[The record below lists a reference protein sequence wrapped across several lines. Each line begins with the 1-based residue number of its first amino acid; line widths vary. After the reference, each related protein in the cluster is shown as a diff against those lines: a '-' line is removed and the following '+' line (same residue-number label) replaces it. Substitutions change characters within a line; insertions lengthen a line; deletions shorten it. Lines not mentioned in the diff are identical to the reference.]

1 MSLGFPT
8 CLSSIVVG
16 AADFLSKR
24 SFLYFPQFLFFSCRV
39 TIWNCSSHLPASYST
54 HSHLQCERQNISPP
68 PPRHTHTPPID
79 HPQINPL
86 PTCNQQPPHL
96 SHKQAKTHKHAQ
108 KNKLSGMTVTKFTFT
123 IPKVLFPSSYPSF
136 TESFIHSISPC
147 FSYSSRRGWL
157 YRVKEIDK
165 EIGEGWLCKYS
176 ESGTCFM
183 NMEENGGQVVFQFN
197 FDQSS
202 TENCRY
208 HDNHS
213 FHNSQIHPNTLCRLH
228 TVVCIVVPY

>member
-8 CLSSIVVG
+8 CLSSIAVG
-16 AADFLSKR
+16 AADFLNFSLSVVGWPFEIAR
-24 SFLYFPQFLFFSCRV
+24 HTFLLLIPH
-39 TIWNCSSHLPASYST
+39 THIYSVKD
-54 HSHLQCERQNISPP
+54 RIPP
-68 PPRHTHTPPID
+68 PPHPTPRHTHTPPLD

-108 KNKLSGMTVTKFTFT
+108 KNKFSAMTVTKFTFT
-123 IPKVLFPSSYPSF
+123 TPKVLFPSSYPSF

-147 FSYSSRRGWL
+147 FSYSSRTGWL

-183 NMEENGGQVVFQFN
+183 NMEENGG
-197 FDQSS
+197 
-202 TENCRY
+202 
-208 HDNHS
+208 
-213 FHNSQIHPNTLCRLH
+213 
-228 TVVCIVVPY
+228 